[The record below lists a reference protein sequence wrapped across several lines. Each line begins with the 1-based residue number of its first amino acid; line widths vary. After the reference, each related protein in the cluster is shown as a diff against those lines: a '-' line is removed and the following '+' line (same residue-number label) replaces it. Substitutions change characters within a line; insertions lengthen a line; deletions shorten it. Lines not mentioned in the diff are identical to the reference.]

1 MEERYPIGIFEWDG
15 EPDKE
20 KLELWIKEIEDA
32 PQQLRKAVAG
42 LSDQQLDTA
51 YRSGGWTVRQVVHHL
66 PDSHLN
72 SYIRFKLALTEENP
86 AIKPYQEDR
95 WAELTDS
102 RLPIEVSMQL
112 LDALH
117 ERWVALLRTLD
128 GKDLEKTFYH
138 PDSGEMNLAKCIGLY
153 AWHGKHHL
161 SHITELRRR
170 RNW

>member
-1 MEERYPIGIFEWDG
+1 MEERYPIGFFEWDG
-15 EPDKE
+15 DPDKV
-20 KLELWIKEIEDA
+20 KLESWIKEIEDA
-32 PQQLRKAVAG
+32 PMQLRKAVAG
-42 LSDQQLDTA
+42 LNDQQLDTA
-51 YRSGGWTVRQVVHHL
+51 YRSGGWTVRQVVHHF

-72 SYIRFKLALTEENP
+72 SYIRFKLALTEKNP

-102 RLPIEVSMQL
+102 RLPIEVSLQL

-128 GKDLEKTFYH
+128 EKDLARTFYH
-138 PDSGEMNLAKCIGLY
+138 PDSGEMNLARSIGLY

-161 SHITELRRR
+161 AHITELRRR